1 MRKYDYIENKMT
13 INIWCYKKICLPLYA
28 DT

>member
-1 MRKYDYIENKMT
+1 MHKYDYIENKIT
-13 INIWCYKKICLPLYA
+13 INIWYYKKICLPLYA